1 MGVAT
6 PVTSSPS
13 PSAPPGRFHALSITS
28 AKKMLIPAPK
38 LSNWPSQP
46 AVPSSTEPSG
56 RKWRG
61 LSCAP
66 SQPKPG
72 GPVSSPKPPSPVSSD
87 SDSSPVEGWSES
99 GSGSG
104 SGSADDPLDP
114 DPGRGTRMSSGPSR
128 RSDHSTSSGLSL
140 TVLPFLSTMMVSRV
154 PTPPPRGL
162 HGSRFTHGHN
172 DFERLLAALIA
183 DLQALRDAFRE
194 IYNPNEATAPA
205 SAKSPCAT
213 AAACTNSASDAPGG
227 PFFRRAPRCAGD
239 AGGSPVGV
247 RRCFRDFDVLLCP
260 VTPMTAT
267 PHGVQEL
274 VINGVTAS
282 WLHVMDITSFFNLL
296 ACLRFR
302 CRTASAPRN
311 CRSEFS
317 SFRSGSMSP
326 PFCDSVRCSNARA
339 VWAIAVLRFRRRRSR
354 RGAGISGPPISGRQ
368 D

>member
-1 MGVAT
+1 M
-6 PVTSSPS
+6 
-13 PSAPPGRFHALSITS
+13 
-28 AKKMLIPAPK
+28 
-38 LSNWPSQP
+38 
-46 AVPSSTEPSG
+46 
-56 RKWRG
+56 
-61 LSCAP
+61 
-66 SQPKPG
+66 
-72 GPVSSPKPPSPVSSD
+72 
-87 SDSSPVEGWSES
+87 
-99 GSGSG
+99 
-104 SGSADDPLDP
+104 
-114 DPGRGTRMSSGPSR
+114 
-128 RSDHSTSSGLSL
+128 
-140 TVLPFLSTMMVSRV
+140 PFLSTMMVSRV

-282 WLHVMDITSFFNLL
+282 WLHVMDITSFFNLTGL
-296 ACLRFR
+296 PAL
-302 CRTASAPRN
+302 SVPYG
-311 CRSEFS
+311 FS
-317 SFRSGSMSP
+317 SEKLPIGIQLVSQWFDESTILRLGALLERKGGLGDRRP
-326 PFCDSVRCSNARA
+326 PVSA
-339 VWAIAVLRFRRRRSR
+339 
-354 RGAGISGPPISGRQ
+354 
-368 D
+368 